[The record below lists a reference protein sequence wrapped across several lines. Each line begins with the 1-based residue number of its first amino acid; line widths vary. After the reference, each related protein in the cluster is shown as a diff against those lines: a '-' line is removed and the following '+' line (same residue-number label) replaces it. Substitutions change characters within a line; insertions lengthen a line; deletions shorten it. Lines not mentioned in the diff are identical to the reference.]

1 MILYLETSSLVKL
14 YAREPESDGVRKLVK
29 AAEIVA
35 TSIVA
40 YAEARAAFARKF
52 REKGLSQAAHRTVK
66 ESLDKDWPRF
76 FVLNLTDRTVR
87 TAGDLAENHSLRG
100 FDALHLAAAMDLRAE
115 GMPGVL
121 FETADV
127 RLREAS
133 KREGFETAANL
144 SP

>member
-14 YAREPESDGVRKLVK
+14 YVREGDSEAVRELVEV
-29 AAEIVA
+29 ANIVA

-52 REKGLSQAAHRTVK
+52 REKGISAAAYRTVK
-66 ESLDKDWPRF
+66 DSLETDWPRF
-76 FVLNLTDRTVR
+76 FVLNLSERTVQ
-87 TAGDLAENHSLRG
+87 TAGELAERYGLRG
-100 FDALHLAAAMDLRAE
+100 FDAIHLAAATDLRV
-115 GMPGVL
+115 GGTPGVR

-127 RLREAS
+127 RLREAAR
-133 KREGFETAANL
+133 REGFETSAL